1 MTNDYFEPSN
11 SLENFGD
18 RSLSAKS
25 KTRWGRAHAQ
35 KRLKRHVATSAV
47 LSATLVLS
55 MASPAFAAVDSAK
68 ASVQTQQASANQ
80 NRSGDRAAASEA
92 ALEGPA
98 SPETIRKIDEIA
110 DQLFKNETI
119 IPYLMSTGFIKT
131 VEGTVYDVAVPKEK
145 LKYID
150 GTDKPYLNEA
160 TRIPGGLIEDA
171 VFYQILSE
179 AARAIEK
186 APRGTEKEAQNFLD
200 TLKGILLT
208 YGVKEK
214 TSLQDDG
221 EYVLLDKAK
230 NTYNVT
236 FKEMQQAEY
245 GSNIY
250 VPTGKENTQV
260 KELFARAELVKWGNK
275 IDLDFL
281 TDSTK
286 VRNVSLV
293 YMEPFLNKFFNKELG
308 HVGNSQDVGNNIFT
322 VEIPGEFSATQ
333 LMCTIKYTDAQGK
346 EREVG
351 PFGIDID
358 YDAVNKAPNIH
369 SDGHNYISSTYD
381 PETKTRLSYWVARG
395 EAIMKVLNS
404 NNPEHKKRIAEINKA
419 IQEIKDNLNQPKP
432 SYTKALASAVPIYK
446 TEIAAAIMNHFA
458 DTIRSHY
465 KMLDE
470 KSIIN
475 EKKYTKA
482 SIENY
487 KKKLAKFDKETTEF
501 SLDIPKLIKDIKV
514 LDDATVGSIL
524 EYNASR
530 LENIVAQLNKHTFS
544 DNDYEIKSCS
554 NLKIALDDA
563 QKWLATVKR
572 RPPLDE
578 TADYTSKLLAS
589 LAALKDKQGNPKPF
603 KVDVPEDSDNPSDHT
618 PQEKTGEQDIDITIM
633 GDGKALKHPNFYE
646 KRGKYDKSTNTIY
659 VFLTDE
665 AEKIFKIY
673 PTMPE
678 VHADGATPD
687 LFPGIQLGY
696 PTKDP
701 VPSSTPPY
709 ADTNYYNY
717 AKIIDKEVTEQG
729 QPKSKKAL
737 VLKNVRLKSDNH
749 SIALDINYDINGRK
763 DWEQA
768 STLSFVEVAK
778 VQQEKQAVKARLEA
792 LKNEYTKKGEDNVL
806 SILILPDVE
815 HNGFKIAQD
824 LEPLIPDVLISRSL
838 NVAKKVIT
846 VTTTLEADSTL
857 TDEQRMNHIDT
868 AEDMLK
874 TCNQLLRPY
883 NELFKQINAA
893 KARVAA
899 LQKSEQEQKAAYDYI
914 DEIQRNFKAAIWWD
928 ATAFEKAKNELEHID
943 QKAVVTTQASNQYQE
958 AVQQLIKKAQA
969 LLKEKENNKFPEN
982 TQLMYAAI
990 TQAMNAVPTVDS
1002 KPKQDQVTKA
1012 LQSAMDAFSN
1022 SINATDIP
1030 KLNTKEVQELV
1041 KTASAL
1047 PKGDHPAGA
1056 WAVLQSTINV
1066 VTDALKRVDTQE
1078 KINDVR
1084 DLLTKQIA
1092 KFNGSTKQTPAPTMN
1107 VQSNYAVATYVV
1119 PDRKSDHAFLD
1130 SAVWSTSKIERTAQG
1145 YTGVLTLQSVRNK
1158 DNQPYAIATQVE
1170 YSVDGKTWNPV
1181 TVLESDE
1188 NILPD
1193 MKGIKC
1199 PKRISIPLSEQIAL
1213 QDNPLYLKVS
1223 YTTRIK
1229 DTRDQAQ
1236 QESHNEEM
1244 SDVAQIIFD
1253 SQSITP
1259 YQPAHATT
1267 DVKKLRK
1274 EYNKQ
1279 IYGVAP
1285 NTASE
1290 QALKKAKDLLNN
1302 PSDVNSVQEQ
1312 PLILRFGNA
1321 KKPVEKSKEWKEE
1334 ASKLAFILKTTQ
1346 NLLFEQ
1352 GAKKIS
1358 VEQKRQLQEKIDEYT
1373 KYILADSTHTKEEIA
1388 AKYAELKSE
1397 FEKVVKEAKIISLLP
1412 LQEALSNAQ
1421 ILEQGRKPDA
1431 EWNNFIQCF
1440 NTATEQFNKWKKTL
1454 PTSQEEIDN
1463 AAKKLTEVIKALE
1476 ASKDEPLDFSKL
1488 NKLIQDATD
1497 LIKDNPLEK
1506 NNNEK
1511 LQGAIDA
1518 ANNFITNIQPT
1529 TGKKDVRY
1537 QVSVLQAAI
1546 QRYRNGLSLLPKPGP
1561 DTPPGPGGSG
1571 TQPGGSGTQPG
1582 GGTENPPAPGP
1593 GPNPQTPQDKQ
1604 EYTVSLF
1611 AKNKDQN
1618 TLSAADPFISWRG
1631 VLDQANNKM
1640 YLALSFIPWF
1650 DKVQKTEPP
1659 YNAYGGITNLE
1670 YQVPQGDGAWKAMNL
1685 SPNDLKNI
1693 RLKNIPQYNFSA
1705 NAQGYRYP
1713 SGAYL
1718 ELPAD
1723 AIAPNRD
1730 TVIPIRVHY
1739 YADGRGPS
1747 DAEALLYVC
1756 GDTLTTK
1763 VHNEYWSYSRKPLV
1777 NQRAFI
1783 KMNKVPITA
1792 EAMKNAVTK
1801 ENDYTLSP
1809 VNVMRAYGELLL
1821 ATADALKTYPS
1832 YQHGKDPY
1840 TQSPIVSKEL
1850 KERLAN
1856 SYKELQSFCD
1866 ANSGKTEGEIK
1877 EKADNLAG
1885 VLKPVIQAMERQGLL
1900 LSQSSTTRGVGTP
1913 WYEAAPEPNPSVPG
1927 GSNPSVP
1934 TPPPAPFPPS
1944 PVPPVPT
1951 PGGQGGSSE
1960 GDTGGSS
1967 DTGGGSYGGGSF
1979 SGGGGGATTGNTG
1992 STPTDATT
2000 GKDAQ
2005 AQNPDA
2011 AASPTDVHAA
2021 LKSLEVNPLQQ
2032 QVVETEQHLAPLI
2045 EKQFAP
2051 VVEPTHPVKQFE
2063 QVTQRVAGET
2073 AMDTMSKV
2081 IDQSFNKAR
2090 TVVLA
2095 SKDGYWD
2102 ALSASALAG
2111 TLKAP
2116 VLLSGRDALPQ
2127 ETLDQLLRLGT
2138 KRAYLVGGRS
2148 VMSNAVLDQL
2158 HSLGISTVTVAGQ
2171 QAQDTANMVARKL
2184 PSSEVC
2190 FIATSWGY
2198 QDALSASSFAYA
2210 KRAPMFLTNSAGT
2223 LDRST
2228 LACIR
2233 SKNFKRVV
2241 LIGGESVLS
2250 PEIVQQLNKVGI
2262 KDIQRIAG
2270 DTAYDTSALFAQW
2283 ALNHGMK
2290 ANNMAI
2296 ATGYGYEDA
2305 LVGAALCGKKD
2316 SIMVLA
2322 DDSNTSAVD
2331 LIVDAQKNKIS
2342 NYYILGGESVVGN
2355 RVNEG
2360 LQNVFSS
2367 FGDDVN
2373 AADSADGASL
2383 QADINSDAGNEAPQA
2398 SAKPAPDEDIEAD
2411 INDD

>member
-1 MTNDYFEPSN
+1 MTNDYFERSN
-11 SLENFGD
+11 SLENIGN

-80 NRSGDRAAASEA
+80 SRSGDRAAASEA
-92 ALEGPA
+92 ASERSYDAA
-98 SPETIRKIDEIA
+98 SPETIRKINEIA

-119 IPYLMSTGFIKT
+119 IPYLMGTGYIKT
-131 VEGTVYDVAVPKEK
+131 AEGTNYDVGVPNDK
-145 LKYID
+145 LKYI
-150 GTDKPYLNEA
+150 GGQKYLGDS
-160 TRIPGGLIEDA
+160 TRIAPGLIEEA

-179 AARAIEK
+179 AARLVEK
-186 APRGTEKEAQNFLD
+186 APRVTEDEAQSYYN

-208 YGVKEK
+208 YGIKEK
-214 TSLQDDG
+214 MSLQDDG
-221 EYVLLDKAK
+221 EYVLLSKAL
-230 NTYNVT
+230 NTYNMK

-250 VPTGKENTQV
+250 VPTGKENTQA
-260 KELFARAELVKWGNK
+260 KELFARAELVKWGNYL
-275 IDLDFL
+275 DLNFL
-281 TDSTK
+281 TDPKK
-286 VRNVSLV
+286 VRSITSIAVA
-293 YMEPFLNKFFNKELG
+293 PFLNKRISVQIG
-308 HVGNSQDVGNNIFT
+308 HVGNATNPDGFADTSSNIFT
-322 VEIPGEFSATQ
+322 MQLPGEFSATQ
-333 LMCTIKYTDAQGK
+333 LMCTITYVDAQGNTK
-346 EREVG
+346 KVG
-351 PFGIDID
+351 PVGVDID
-358 YDAVNKAPNIH
+358 YDKVNANPNRH
-369 SDGHNYISSTYD
+369 NDGHNYISPEYD
-381 PETKTRLSYWVARG
+381 VQTRTRLSYWKIRG
-395 EAIMKVLNS
+395 EAILAGLNR

-419 IQEIKDNLNQPKP
+419 IQEIDENLKQSRP

-446 TEIAAAIMNHFA
+446 TEIAFAISSHFA
-458 DTIRSHY
+458 DVITSHY

-487 KKKLAKFDKETTEF
+487 KKKLAEFDKETTNQ

-514 LDDATVGSIL
+514 LDDATTGSIL

-530 LENIVAQLNKHTFS
+530 LENIVNQLKAHTFVE
-544 DNDYEIKSCS
+544 DNYELESYYTFK
-554 NLKIALDDA
+554 LALEA
-563 QKWLATVKR
+563 AKKWLAAVKR

-578 TADYTSKLLAS
+578 TSDYEAKLRAA
-589 LAALKDKQGNPKPF
+589 LAALQLKPGKEDDF
-603 KVDVPEDSDNPSDHT
+603 KLEEPEDPDTSDK
-618 PQEKTGEQDIDITIM
+618 PQQEAQGVVSV
-633 GDGKALKHPNFYE
+633 ALKFTSDTGSFVVPNFYE
-646 KRGKYDKSTNTIY
+646 PQGKLDKKNHTLTIY
-659 VFLTDE
+659 LTKE
-665 AEKIFKIY
+665 AEDKVKQIDYSGAHSVQTTAYVTTEGDRKVIVLTNY
-673 PTMPE
+673 SLNSHNAIP
-678 VHADGATPD
+678 ADIAFTINGATRWNNA
-687 LFPGIQLGY
+687 
-696 PTKDP
+696 
-701 VPSSTPPY
+701 S
-709 ADTNYYNY
+709 
-717 AKIIDKEVTEQG
+717 
-729 QPKSKKAL
+729 
-737 VLKNVRLKSDNH
+737 
-749 SIALDINYDINGRK
+749 SIAFTELAAIK
-763 DWEQA
+763 
-768 STLSFVEVAK
+768 K
-778 VQQEKQAVKARLEA
+778 EKETVKARLDA
-792 LKNEYTKKGEDNVL
+792 LKNEYTKKGGDNVL
-806 SILILPDVE
+806 SILILPDAQ
-815 HNGFKIAQD
+815 HNGFTIAQD

-838 NVAKKVIT
+838 NVAKKVVT
-846 VTTTLEADSTL
+846 VYMTLQADSTL

-883 NELFKQINAA
+883 NELFKQITAA
-893 KARVAA
+893 KARVAE
-899 LQKSEQEQKAAYDYI
+899 LQKSEQERKAAYDYI
-914 DEIQRNFKAAIWWD
+914 DKIQRNFKAAIWWD

-943 QKAVVTTQASNQYQE
+943 QKAVVTTQASNQYQA
-958 AVQQLIKKAQA
+958 AVQQLIQQAQA
-969 LLKEKENNKFPEN
+969 LLKEKEDNKFPEN

-1002 KPKQDQVTKA
+1002 EQKQVQVTKA

-1022 SINATDIP
+1022 SINASDISTL
-1030 KLNTKEVQELV
+1030 KTQEVKELI
-1041 KTASAL
+1041 KTASTL
-1047 PKGDHPAGA
+1047 TKDDHPAGA
-1056 WAVLQSTINV
+1056 WAVLQAQINA
-1066 VTDALKRVDTQE
+1066 TRDKIAHADSQDAVETAK
-1078 KINDVR
+1078 
-1084 DLLTKQIA
+1084 KQLEQQIT
-1092 KFNGSTKQTPAPTMN
+1092 KFNSSTKSAVTPLVAGK
-1107 VQSNYAVATYVV
+1107 SFAEATYVI
-1119 PDRKSDHAFLD
+1119 PDRTSDHAFLNA
-1130 SAVWSTSKIERTAQG
+1130 AVWSMTKISYDGSA
-1145 YTGVLTLQSVRNK
+1145 YNAILTLKPALDRDGKS
-1158 DNQPYAIATQVE
+1158 YAATTKVE
-1170 YSVDGKTWNPV
+1170 YSYNGKDWKSATTLTNDQNV
-1181 TVLESDE
+1181 
-1188 NILPD
+1188 LPD
-1193 MKGIKC
+1193 YSNNTYLTSVSVPLLADNVLKDK
-1199 PKRISIPLSEQIAL
+1199 PLHVRVTYVERIDDQ
-1213 QDNPLYLKVS
+1213 
-1223 YTTRIK
+1223 
-1229 DTRDQAQ
+1229 RDAAA
-1236 QESHNEEM
+1236 HNETKTDTA
-1244 SDVAQIIFD
+1244 DVIFD
-1253 SQSITP
+1253 SQSLVD
-1259 YQPAHATT
+1259 YQPSHEKI
-1267 DVKKLRK
+1267 DLKKLVQA
-1274 EYNKQ
+1274 YNAQ
-1279 IYGVAP
+1279 RYGV
-1285 NTASE
+1285 NTQIAE
-1290 QALKKAKDLLNN
+1290 QSVVEKAKQLIAN
-1302 PSDVNSVQEQ
+1302 PDTVSDVQETT
-1312 PLILRFGNA
+1312 LLLRHGNA
-1321 KKPVEKSKEWKEE
+1321 KQPVEKTKEWLDAASAMSVVLKTAQNFTQDASFKKLPAEKQKAFITSIEE
-1334 ASKLAFILKTTQ
+1334 A
-1346 NLLFEQ
+1346 
-1352 GAKKIS
+1352 
-1358 VEQKRQLQEKIDEYT
+1358 T
-1373 KYILADSTHTKEEIA
+1373 KYILADSTHSKDELD
-1388 AKYAELKSE
+1388 AKRTALDNLYNELVK
-1397 FEKVVKEAKIISLLP
+1397 KTGVVSLAPLESVLGKALKI
-1412 LQEALSNAQ
+1412 
-1421 ILEQGRKPDA
+1421 EQGRKPDDA
-1431 EWNNFIQCF
+1431 WNDFKDVLFRVQS
-1440 NTATEQFNKWKKTL
+1440 QYSKWSIAL
-1454 PTSQEEIDN
+1454 PTSQEEIT
-1463 AAKKLTEVIKALE
+1463 KEV
-1476 ASKDEPLDFSKL
+1476 SKL
-1488 NKLIQDATD
+1488 QS
-1497 LIKDNPLEK
+1497 
-1506 NNNEK
+1506 
-1511 LQGAIDA
+1511 AIDTFNGASDEALNLDELKNDITEARNLLA
-1518 ANNFITNIQPT
+1518 ASPAARHMQKMLNDAISAAEQFLKNVKPT
-1529 TGKKDVRY
+1529 TSKADLRY
-1537 QVSVLQAAI
+1537 QLTLLQNAV
-1546 QRYRNGLSLLPKPGP
+1546 QNYKRSLSLTPKPGP
-1561 DTPPGPGGSG
+1561 DTPPGPQPG
-1571 TQPGGSGTQPG
+1571 PGGSGTQPG

-1593 GPNPQTPQDKQ
+1593 GPNPQTPQDNQ

-1611 AKNKDQN
+1611 VKDKNKN
-1618 TLSAADPFISWRG
+1618 TLSAANACVYWRG
-1631 VLDQANNKM
+1631 MLVQANNKM
-1640 YLALSFIPWF
+1640 YLTLSLAPMLSN
-1650 DKVQKTEPP
+1650 DQKTPDK
-1659 YNAYGGITNLE
+1659 YDVLGGITKLE
-1670 YQVPQGDGAWKAMNL
+1670 YQVPSGGGTWKAMNL
-1685 SPNDLKNI
+1685 GNDDLKNI
-1693 RLKNIPQYNFSA
+1693 AQYNFSA
-1705 NAQGYRYP
+1705 QAKDYTYP
-1713 SGAYL
+1713 ADATL

-1739 YADGRGPS
+1739 YADGAPNEPK
-1747 DAEALLYVC
+1747 EALLYVS

-1777 NQRAFI
+1777 SQRAFI
-1783 KMNKVPITA
+1783 KMNKIPITA
-1792 EAMKNAVTK
+1792 KAMEAAVKNEMNYA
-1801 ENDYTLSP
+1801 LSS
-1809 VNVMRAYGELLL
+1809 VNAMRAYGELLL
-1821 ATADALKTYPS
+1821 ATADALKTYPTYKIAS
-1832 YQHGKDPY
+1832 ADNRTKLDDLYQ
-1840 TQSPIVSKEL
+1840 QL
-1850 KERLAN
+1850 KPLCAAN
-1856 SYKELQSFCD
+1856 SQ
-1866 ANSGKTEGEIK
+1866 ATEDKIAKIAGDF
-1877 EKADNLAG
+1877 KAVSSL
-1885 VLKPVIQAMERQGLL
+1885 VVEAMERQGSL

-1944 PVPPVPT
+1944 PVPT

-1967 DTGGGSYGGGSF
+1967 DTGGGSYGGGGSF
-1979 SGGGGGATTGNTG
+1979 GGGGGATTGNTG

-2021 LKSLEVNPLQQ
+2021 LKSLEANPLQQ
-2032 QVVETEQHLAPLI
+2032 QVAETEQHLAPLI

-2138 KRAYLVGGRS
+2138 KRVYLVGGRS

-2158 HSLGISTVTVAGQ
+2158 RSLGISTVTVAGQ

-2373 AADSADGASL
+2373 AADNADGASL

-2398 SAKPAPDEDIEAD
+2398 SAKPAPDADIAAD